1 MVPLK
6 SHPRWAALLRGKI
19 EHRFSS
25 AAASMLLF
33 RLKAD
38 LRTDGSPAAEAKAI
52 DELHAFFS
60 KYGRIL
66 QPDIKAIFN

>member
-1 MVPLK
+1 
-6 SHPRWAALLRGKI
+6 
-19 EHRFSS
+19 
-25 AAASMLLF
+25 MLLF

-60 KYGRIL
+60 KYVRVL